1 MDLSGA
7 VGSRSSQIDSSK
19 TMTNGGMG
27 TEPLPQPLADQHAI
41 HVWDSTQYGFDG
53 GVKSLPGFNHLIR
66 NDSDEF
72 IFIAE

>member
-7 VGSRSSQIDSSK
+7 VGSRSSQIDSSRA
-19 TMTNGGMG
+19 MTNGDMG

-41 HVWDSTQYGFDG
+41 HIWESTQYGFDG
-53 GVKSLPGFNHLIR
+53 GVKSPPGFNHLIR
-66 NDSDEF
+66 TDSDEF